1 MKRHPAPGGLRPK
14 VVICSPAL
22 DAVSGVSTHAGLL
35 LASTV
40 ADDFEL
46 LHFQVGSEGRRE
58 SLAGKL
64 LRLLASPV
72 QLAWLILRQRP
83 AIVHLNTSMDH
94 KAYWR
99 DSVLLLVAKA
109 LGVKVLQQVHG
120 GAMPADM
127 YPRHPACAA
136 LLRRSLRASDAVSV
150 LSRAEQAAYQAFCP
164 EAHLVRIP
172 NAIDCAPPAYNLRR
186 HAPNAPLRLVYIGRL
201 IAEKGLFEILAAVVR
216 LRDGGRRL
224 RLDIAGS
231 GPALP
236 ALLARTAQHRLGEIV
251 HFHGPVTGMDKA
263 RLWHGADILV
273 FPTYH
278 PEGLPYALLEAM
290 AAGTPAI
297 TCAVGAI
304 PDVMR
309 HGVHGLFVMPHD
321 IPMLAAAIVRLDDD
335 RPLLEAMRRAC
346 LDRVASEFSA
356 ERLARDFNALY
367 VAMLGPAA

>member
-1 MKRHPAPGGLRPK
+1 MKVHSVPGGFRPK

-35 LASTV
+35 FASTLK
-40 ADDFEL
+40 DDFEL
-46 LHFQVGSEGRRE
+46 LHFQVGSEGRLE
-58 SLAGKL
+58 SVPGKL
-64 LRLLASPV
+64 LRLLTSPL

-99 DSVLLLVAKA
+99 DSVLFMVAKA
-109 LGVKVLQQVHG
+109 LGAKVLQQVHG
-120 GAMPADM
+120 GVMPADM
-127 YPRHPACAA
+127 YPRLPVCAA
-136 LLRRSLRASDAVSV
+136 LLRRMLRASDAVSI
-150 LSRAEQAAYQAFCP
+150 LSRDEQVAYQAFCP

-172 NAIDCAPPAYNLRR
+172 NAIDCATLPENLRQR
-186 HAPNAPLRLVYIGRL
+186 GPDAPLRLVYIGRL
-201 IAEKGLFEILAAVVR
+201 IAEKGLFEILAAVAQ
-216 LRDGGRRL
+216 LRCSGRRL

-236 ALLARTAQHRLGEIV
+236 ALLAQTAQHRLGETV
-251 HFHGPVTGMDKA
+251 RFHGPVAGLGKA
-263 RLWHGADILV
+263 RLWQGADILV

-309 HGVHGLFVMPHD
+309 HEVHGLFVMPHD
-321 IPMLAAAIVRLDDD
+321 VPMLAAAIARLDDD

-346 LDRVASEFSA
+346 RDRVTSEFSA

-367 VAMLGPAA
+367 AAMLGQAT